1 MTIQSPDFWKRPS
14 LWAALG
20 VLVLVGVGST
30 LVVRQQLEAR
40 RLAEER
46 AALPPP
52 RQVKVVALGRIEPAS
67 RVVQVSASEA
77 GRIERL
83 VVAKGD
89 RVEEG
94 QILAYLDRYVVRQ
107 AERDLAASQL
117 AEAQA
122 QLAAQRNLG
131 QAQVQEATTRIGQ
144 VDGPEQAAIAAQAAA
159 VQSLQAQLNVAEID
173 LARFHQLHRSG
184 AIARQEL
191 DRQQATVNRLR
202 ADVAN
207 AKATQQRLEQ
217 TRITDI
223 TNAEAQLAAVQ
234 ANTTLAQLQSRVDS
248 AAQTLALAE
257 AQLALTVV
265 RSPQAGQ
272 VLDIRAYPGEAVSPG
287 GGPILSL
294 GDTRQMFV
302 VTEVYETDIGRVRL
316 GQSATITSRNG
327 AFPGTL
333 TGTVAEIGLQIAKN
347 DVIDDD
353 PAANADARVV
363 EVRVRIDQSE
373 VVAALTNLQVDVAI
387 DIEAFPNS
395 TIAPSENLD

>member
-1 MTIQSPDFWKRPS
+1 MTIQSADVWKKPG
-14 LWAALG
+14 LWVALG
-20 VLVLVGVGST
+20 ALVLVGLGST
-30 LVVRQQLEAR
+30 AVVRQQLVAR
-40 RLAEER
+40 REAQEQ

-52 RQVKVVALGRIEPAS
+52 RQVQVVALGRIEPAS

-77 GRIERL
+77 GRIDRL
-83 VVAKGD
+83 MVSKGD

-94 QILAYLDRYVVRQ
+94 QILAYLDRYAVRQ

-131 QAQVQEATTRIGQ
+131 QAQVQEATTRLGQ
-144 VDGPEQAAIAAQAAA
+144 VDEPQQAAIAAQAAA

-173 LARFHQLHRSG
+173 LARFQQLHGSG

-217 TRITDI
+217 ARVSDI
-223 TNAEAQLAAVQ
+223 TNAEAQLASVQ
-234 ANTTLAQLQSRVDS
+234 ANNTLAQLQSRVDS

-257 AQLALTVV
+257 AQLALTLV

-272 VLDIRAYPGEAVSPG
+272 VLDVLAYPGEAVSPG

-302 VTEVYETDIGRVRL
+302 VSEVYETDIGLVQL
-316 GQSATITSRNG
+316 GQPATITSRNG

-333 TGTVAEIGLQIAKN
+333 TGTVEEIGLQIAKN

-363 EVRVRIDQSE
+363 EVRVRVDQSD

-387 DIEAFPNS
+387 DIE
-395 TIAPSENLD
+395 